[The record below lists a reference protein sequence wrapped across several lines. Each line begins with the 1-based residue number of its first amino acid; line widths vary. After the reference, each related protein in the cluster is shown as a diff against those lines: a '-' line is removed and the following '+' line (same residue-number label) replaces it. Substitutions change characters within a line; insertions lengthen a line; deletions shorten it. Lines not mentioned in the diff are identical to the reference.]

1 MSKNLKPGQPSRDYV
16 VGYGRPPVESRFQ
29 PGRSGNPRGRPKGGK
44 SIGRALMEALEQR
57 VTVQIGG
64 RPRKMRMQDVIIQ
77 GLVQG
82 AARRDA
88 RALKQLFALM
98 DRDPEVHEQEKE
110 TFKFTLK
117 INHPRDNDDDE
128 SAE

>member
-98 DRDPEVHEQEKE
+98 DRYPEVHEQEKE
-110 TFKFTLK
+110 TFKFTFK

>member
-98 DRDPEVHEQEKE
+98 DRYPEVHEQEKE

-117 INHPRDNDDDE
+117 INHPRDNDDE